1 MRKFIAVGFLFYISA
16 LLVSVT
22 AQISSIPSSTGSV
35 SQAYET
41 VEDEGTPLTQRNTI
55 NFTGAGVTCT
65 DDAGNSTTDCDIPGG
80 AAGQF
85 QTIVTD
91 MAPTIS
97 TTSTTDDTLNIAAGR
112 CWGVS
117 KSAAT
122 ARITAGTGSG
132 SYVAY
137 CSSSGAYVVLYSTS
151 AGLTLTCTGVT
162 CTDDPS
168 PAIPEGLYP
177 IASGS
182 ISANTPSRWGTP
194 TNLKE
199 FSTRFQFLNGTGMLA
214 TIVNSIVTLA
224 VDSSLVQMI
233 ANDYTPTAAF
243 DASGATSTKS
253 FKIVTSDPG
262 TCAVG
267 EYIFRSDTGATK
279 VCTALN
285 TWTTLAGSSYNPV
298 DQTVTILR
306 DEFASGSTT
315 SGSIGTL
322 NWFFGNVAGSGSG
335 TNQTASGDHYGI
347 YRITSGAI
355 TSDEVQMQLSSF
367 FGPWDT
373 ITNWDYYYIVSI
385 PTVTSVRAVVG
396 LLTSYSGGATTNRI
410 TARFDTSVPDSVW
423 RFETCSAGVCTTGDS
438 TITPTA
444 GSWHRIRIRS
454 TVAGTIR
461 FSVDGETEVVQNTN
475 VPSVSTLLPAAT
487 VLTRTT
493 AARSLDLDWFA
504 FYRTGLSR

>member
-16 LLVSVT
+16 LLISVT

-41 VEDEGTPLTQRNTI
+41 VQDEGTPLTQRNTI

-85 QTIVTD
+85 QNIVTD

-137 CSSSGAYVVLYSTS
+137 CSSSGAYVVLYSTG
-151 AGLTLTCTGVT
+151 AGLTLSCSGVT
-162 CTDDPS
+162 CTDNPS
-168 PAIPEGLYP
+168 PSVPEGLYP

-182 ISANTPSRWGTP
+182 ISANTPSRWGSP

-233 ANDYTPTAAF
+233 ANDYTPTAAL
-243 DASGATSTKS
+243 DASGATSTKPI
-253 FKIVTSDPG
+253 KTATGSDPA
-262 TCAVG
+262 TCTVG
-267 EYIFRSDTGATK
+267 EYVFRSDTGATK
-279 VCTALN
+279 VCTATN
-285 TWTTLAGSSYNPV
+285 TWTTLGGSALTITSDLYWPFGYPAQTTSNLNPGANV
-298 DQTVTILR
+298 QRAYLFTPLANYSFSKIR
-306 DEFASGSTT
+306 YISSSASGYVAFAIVTSNGNTIVTNSAGRCNNATPGSGNAAECSLAGTVSLTAGTT
-315 SGSIGTL
+315 YYFVFTADSGAGIVV
-322 NWFFGNVAGSGSG
+322 GNDVAGVLGYAAATGFGAYIGQAANASSGSG
-335 TNQTASGDHYGI
+335 ATLAVAVPLGSI
-347 YRITSGAI
+347 SAI
-355 TSDEVQMQLSSF
+355 T
-367 FGPWDT
+367 
-373 ITNWDYYYIVSI
+373 
-385 PTVTSVRAVVG
+385 
-396 LLTSYSGGATTNRI
+396 
-410 TARFDTSVPDSVW
+410 
-423 RFETCSAGVCTTGDS
+423 
-438 TITPTA
+438 
-444 GSWHRIRIRS
+444 
-454 TVAGTIR
+454 GTIAGNQPPAIV
-461 FSVDGETEVVQNTN
+461 F
-475 VPSVSTLLPAAT
+475 VP
-487 VLTRTT
+487 
-493 AARSLDLDWFA
+493 
-504 FYRTGLSR
+504 